1 MKKHLKQLL
10 TSFVF
15 ILFFGC
21 GNNIFSVNY
30 NDDNQ
35 DDTTEIF
42 EGLGPLTELKH
53 KYINQAIEYE
63 FSKSK
68 ISTTPNSSDLDN
80 MSLEDKY
87 NLLLKTQS
95 SSNPNSRVANSYTT
109 KDDSFYNNLTTEI
122 MDEVDGMVVI
132 SDNPINEDT
141 IPDSLESIQ
150 NAGGE
155 YYNKFQI
162 LEMAEEEYTR
172 EQSPSARG
180 LLITSTKKWES
191 IIYYRYDSSVNNNIR
206 NTIRGSMDKWQEAAE
221 YKLIFKE
228 VPNNGWYSFLA
239 LFSHNFKI
247 HKLKDINTGGQ
258 ATVGKRPLAFLA
270 INNPQESV
278 ATHELGHI
286 LGLQHEQKRYDR
298 DDYVDVYWDN
308 INSDYKYNF
317 DKVERYKHVYI
328 TIKFL
333 WWNWEKKITFHNS
346 IAYSSFDY
354 DSIMIYSSYAFSKN
368 NKPTILRKDG
378 EEINYNI
385 KISDGDKEAIRAIY
399 K

>member
-1 MKKHLKQLL
+1 MKKYLKILL
-10 TSFVF
+10 MTFAF
-15 ILFFGC
+15 ILFFSC
-21 GNNIFSVNY
+21 SNNIYPKNP
-30 NDDNQ
+30 NDNNQ
-35 DDTTEIF
+35 GGTTEIF
-42 EGLGPLTELKH
+42 EGLGPLTKLKH
-53 KYINQAIEYE
+53 QYIDKAIEYE
-63 FSKSK
+63 FSKPQVS
-68 ISTTPNSSDLDN
+68 IMPIPHDLDN

-87 NLLLKTQS
+87 NLLLETQN

-122 MDEVDGMVVI
+122 INEVDGIVII
-132 SDNPINEDT
+132 SDNPINENT
-141 IPDSLESIQ
+141 IPDNPESIQ

-172 EQSPSARG
+172 EQSANTRG
-180 LLITSTKKWES
+180 LLITSTKKWEN
-191 IIYYRYDSSVNNNIR
+191 IIYYRYDSSVDNDIR
-206 NTIRGSMDKWQEAAE
+206 STIRGSMDKWEEAAD
-221 YKLIFKE
+221 YKFIFKE
-228 VPNNGWYSFLA
+228 VPNNGWYSFLS

-247 HKLKDINTGGQ
+247 NKSNDKNAGGY

-270 INNPQESV
+270 IRDPEESV

-298 DDYVDVYWDN
+298 DDYVNINWDN
-308 INSDYKYNF
+308 INSAYKYNF
-317 DKVERYKHVYI
+317 EKVERYKHLYI

-333 WWNWEKKITFHNS
+333 WWKWNKKITVHNS
-346 IAYSSFDY
+346 IAYGNFDY

-368 NKPTILRKDG
+368 DNPTILRKNG
-378 EEINYNI
+378 SIINYND
-385 KISDGDKEAIRAIY
+385 KLSAGDIESIRAIY